1 MGLLRPSR
9 RIGTHTREREIVK
22 QRAFMMKL
30 PGFVEFIFICG
41 CANLLLLCHFKL
53 LHIMGIELAKRGGG
67 KYSVP
72 TIEVIEITTEKGFA
86 TSNPDGLVL
95 PMSYD
100 DSYMDESDE
109 A

>member
-1 MGLLRPSR
+1 
-9 RIGTHTREREIVK
+9 
-22 QRAFMMKL
+22 
-30 PGFVEFIFICG
+30 
-41 CANLLLLCHFKL
+41 
-53 LHIMGIELAKRGGG
+53 MGIELAKQGGGG

-86 TSNPDGLVL
+86 TSNPSGPVS

-100 DSYMDESDE
+100 DSFTSESDE

>member
-1 MGLLRPSR
+1 
-9 RIGTHTREREIVK
+9 
-22 QRAFMMKL
+22 
-30 PGFVEFIFICG
+30 
-41 CANLLLLCHFKL
+41 
-53 LHIMGIELAKRGGG
+53 MGIELAKQ

-86 TSNPDGLVL
+86 TSNPSGPVS

-100 DSYMDESDE
+100 DSFMSESDE

>member
-1 MGLLRPSR
+1 
-9 RIGTHTREREIVK
+9 
-22 QRAFMMKL
+22 MMKL
-30 PGFVEFIFICG
+30 PGFVEFIFISG
-41 CANLLLLCHFKL
+41 CTNLLLLRHFKL

-86 TSNPDGLVL
+86 TSNPSGPVS

-100 DSYMDESDE
+100 DSYMGESDE

>member
-1 MGLLRPSR
+1 
-9 RIGTHTREREIVK
+9 
-22 QRAFMMKL
+22 
-30 PGFVEFIFICG
+30 
-41 CANLLLLCHFKL
+41 
-53 LHIMGIELAKRGGG
+53 MGIKLAKRGGGG

-86 TSNPDGLVL
+86 TSPVGGSVL

>member
-1 MGLLRPSR
+1 
-9 RIGTHTREREIVK
+9 
-22 QRAFMMKL
+22 
-30 PGFVEFIFICG
+30 
-41 CANLLLLCHFKL
+41 
-53 LHIMGIELAKRGGG
+53 MGIELTKQGGG

>member
-1 MGLLRPSR
+1 M
-9 RIGTHTREREIVK
+9 
-22 QRAFMMKL
+22 
-30 PGFVEFIFICG
+30 
-41 CANLLLLCHFKL
+41 LCHFKL
-53 LHIMGIELAKRGGG
+53 LHIMGIELAKRGGGG

-86 TSNPDGLVL
+86 TSPVGESVL
-95 PMSYD
+95 LMSYD

>member
-1 MGLLRPSR
+1 
-9 RIGTHTREREIVK
+9 
-22 QRAFMMKL
+22 
-30 PGFVEFIFICG
+30 
-41 CANLLLLCHFKL
+41 
-53 LHIMGIELAKRGGG
+53 MGIELAKRGGG

-72 TIEVIEITTEKGFA
+72 ITTEKGFA
-86 TSNPDGLVL
+86 TSPVGGSVL

>member
-9 RIGTHTREREIVK
+9 RIGTHTRGREIVK

-30 PGFVEFIFICG
+30 PGFIEFIFIYG
-41 CANLLLLCHFKL
+41 YANLLLLRNFKL
-53 LHIMGIELAKRGGG
+53 LHIMGIELAKQGGG

-86 TSNPDGLVL
+86 TSNPSGPVS

-100 DSYMDESDE
+100 DSFMSESDE

>member
-1 MGLLRPSR
+1 
-9 RIGTHTREREIVK
+9 
-22 QRAFMMKL
+22 
-30 PGFVEFIFICG
+30 
-41 CANLLLLCHFKL
+41 
-53 LHIMGIELAKRGGG
+53 MGIELAKRGGG

-72 TIEVIEITTEKGFA
+72 TIEVNEITTEKGFA

>member
-1 MGLLRPSR
+1 M
-9 RIGTHTREREIVK
+9 K

-41 CANLLLLCHFKL
+41 CANLLLLCQ
-53 LHIMGIELAKRGGG
+53 
-67 KYSVP
+67 YSVP

-86 TSNPDGLVL
+86 TSPVGGSVL

>member
-1 MGLLRPSR
+1 
-9 RIGTHTREREIVK
+9 
-22 QRAFMMKL
+22 
-30 PGFVEFIFICG
+30 
-41 CANLLLLCHFKL
+41 
-53 LHIMGIELAKRGGG
+53 MGIELAKRGGG

-86 TSNPDGLVL
+86 TSPVGGSVL

>member
-1 MGLLRPSR
+1 MLSELLISPNF
-9 RIGTHTREREIVK
+9 GV
-22 QRAFMMKL
+22 
-30 PGFVEFIFICG
+30 
-41 CANLLLLCHFKL
+41 
-53 LHIMGIELAKRGGG
+53 HI

-86 TSNPDGLVL
+86 TSNPSGPVS

>member
-1 MGLLRPSR
+1 
-9 RIGTHTREREIVK
+9 
-22 QRAFMMKL
+22 
-30 PGFVEFIFICG
+30 
-41 CANLLLLCHFKL
+41 
-53 LHIMGIELAKRGGG
+53 MGIELAKQGGG

-86 TSNPDGLVL
+86 TSNGPVS

-100 DSYMDESDE
+100 DSFMSESDE

>member
-1 MGLLRPSR
+1 
-9 RIGTHTREREIVK
+9 
-22 QRAFMMKL
+22 
-30 PGFVEFIFICG
+30 
-41 CANLLLLCHFKL
+41 
-53 LHIMGIELAKRGGG
+53 MGIELAKQGGG

-86 TSNPDGLVL
+86 TSTPSGPVS

-100 DSYMDESDE
+100 DSFMSESDE

>member
-1 MGLLRPSR
+1 MGL
-9 RIGTHTREREIVK
+9 
-22 QRAFMMKL
+22 
-30 PGFVEFIFICG
+30 
-41 CANLLLLCHFKL
+41 
-53 LHIMGIELAKRGGG
+53 ELAKQGGG

-86 TSNPDGLVL
+86 TSNPSGPVS

-100 DSYMDESDE
+100 DSFTSESDE

>member
-1 MGLLRPSR
+1 MFIIKIL
-9 RIGTHTREREIVK
+9 
-22 QRAFMMKL
+22 Q
-30 PGFVEFIFICG
+30 FVEFIFIYCDT
-41 CANLLLLCHFKL
+41 NLLLLGNFKL
-53 LHIMGIELAKRGGG
+53 LHIMGIELAKQGGG

-86 TSNPDGLVL
+86 TSPVGGEVV

-100 DSYMDESDE
+100 DSFMSESDE